1 MRRDCHLQPDL
12 SEDKCRFSRTQNSHQ
27 DTEPDTPGFP
37 GWLGGVRCCFNYKN
51 ADTAYSDLISKNSA
65 ATTELFRANTS
76 LVALGYDTTLGLLQA
91 EQGRKPAEIQD
102 DYKKDVGA
110 LFARLEAAPKLLPEI
125 NSSLSGITDRARAIV
140 KATDEVWVMM
150 KNGDFL
156 TARRKL
162 TDVNAQIADWR
173 ADIRR

>member
-1 MRRDCHLQPDL
+1 M
-12 SEDKCRFSRTQNSHQ
+12 
-27 DTEPDTPGFP
+27 GA
-37 GWLGGVRCCFNYKN
+37 VAINYKN

-125 NSSLSGITDRARAIV
+125 SSSLSGITDRARAIV

-173 ADIRR
+173 ADIRA